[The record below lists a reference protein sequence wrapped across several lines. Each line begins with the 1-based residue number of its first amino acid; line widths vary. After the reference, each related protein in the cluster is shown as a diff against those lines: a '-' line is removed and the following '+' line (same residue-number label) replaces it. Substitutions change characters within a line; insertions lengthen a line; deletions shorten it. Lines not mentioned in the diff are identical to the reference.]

1 MVDGWYTKTET
12 RSTGST
18 AGTYDT
24 YFFHPSG
31 KRFRSRAEIAR
42 YFELQAAPAPRRSA
56 DAPARAD
63 AKAALKLET
72 VEARSAEAAER
83 DAQRQKEI
91 EYARRYPCADALL
104 ADDDVPE
111 PPLGARLP
119 PAPLP
124 AGVDGV
130 PSAVVGDLL
139 QCWHGERRPRPRG
152 GLARAGSRRRGAADR
167 PGAWRATSTR
177 GATTS
182 RTRCATS
189 ASFSSVAVHDTGA
202 ARWWPSLRLVAGA
215 TAAAAAAA
223 AGAGGARRGRK
234 PGLDVATKP
243 LIKIDL
249 PAILASTEE
258 GASVRRWVTV
268 LEGVHAMRTNTGN
281 PIKEAVELA
290 MVVAKEPEVKRYLGR
305 ALKHYKGN
313 AAGTTKHAAL
323 WLAAQMRQGRPE
335 AFSGAQEAGKS
346 QEAEVAAAAAE
357 AAALAPTDLA
367 RQASALVDDEEE
379 VTAEEQRAAVEA
391 AAAALAAAEGEGEG
405 EEAGEGE
412 GEGEEA
418 EGDVSYAAA
427 AAAARAEADA
437 KALAAGAAPGEE
449 AEAEGADDDGDMMV
463 AEVGEVVGGDQVDR
477 RLLTGAA
484 QEGWS
489 MQPSGRGG
497 RRREAAA
504 WSFVGPSGVLYA
516 DKAEASSKR
525 AQESADAAAA
535 AKSSLQNLPP
545 VAENPT
551 ELPGCRISTFWE
563 DEDGGGGGTWY
574 GAQVMSYDAAKD
586 TFECCT
592 TTARGGCRPRRSGL
606 LLYRMTPPALA
617 AAGRARRSRTSPP
630 STGRSSSP
638 PPPSASSRRARPPAL
653 RRARDGRARRRRDGG
668 HAAAAAPA
676 ADTGRRRRLGRRR
689 LGRRPLPHGEGRPRR
704 RRPRRKRRRRRRRRR
719 RGLRRRRRRRR
730 RRGARRW
737 LPCSAP

>member
-1 MVDGWYTKTET
+1 M
-12 RSTGST
+12 
-18 AGTYDT
+18 
-24 YFFHPSG
+24 
-31 KRFRSRAEIAR
+31 
-42 YFELQAAPAPRRSA
+42 
-56 DAPARAD
+56 
-63 AKAALKLET
+63 
-72 VEARSAEAAER
+72 
-83 DAQRQKEI
+83 
-91 EYARRYPCADALL
+91 
-104 ADDDVPE
+104 
-111 PPLGARLP
+111 
-119 PAPLP
+119 
-124 AGVDGV
+124 
-130 PSAVVGDLL
+130 PSAAVGDLL
-139 QCWHGERRPRPRG
+139 QCWHFVASVGPDLEAA
-152 GLARAGSRRRGAADR
+152 LVRAGSEEARVPRIALGALARDVNEGGDDVSDTLR
-167 PGAWRATSTR
+167 DLGVILLQ
-177 GATTS
+177 
-182 RTRCATS
+182 
-189 ASFSSVAVHDTGA
+189 VAVHDTGA
-202 ARWWPSLRLVAGA
+202 ARWWPSPRLVAGA

-223 AGAGGARRGRK
+223 ARGAGGGARRGRK

-305 ALKHYKGN
+305 AFKHYKGN

-379 VTAEEQRAAVEA
+379 VTEEEQRAAVEA
-391 AAAALAAAEGEGEG
+391 AEAALAAAEGEGEGEEAG

-477 RLLTGAA
+477 RLWTGAA

-504 WSFVGPSGVLYA
+504 WAFVGPSGVLYA

-535 AKSSLQNLPP
+535 AKSSLQKLPP

-574 GAQVMSYDAAKD
+574 GAQVMS
-586 TFECCT
+586 TTRRRTRSTCCT
-592 TTARGGCRPRRSGL
+592 TTARSRRASTSRRSG
-606 LLYRMTPPALA
+606 
-617 AAGRARRSRTSPP
+617 SSC
-630 STGRSSSP
+630 STG
-638 PPPSASSRRARPPAL
+638 
-653 RRARDGRARRRRDGG
+653 
-668 HAAAAAPA
+668 
-676 ADTGRRRRLGRRR
+676 
-689 LGRRPLPHGEGRPRR
+689 
-704 RRPRRKRRRRRRRRR
+704 
-719 RGLRRRRRRRR
+719 
-730 RRGARRW
+730 
-737 LPCSAP
+737 

>member
-1 MVDGWYTKTET
+1 M
-12 RSTGST
+12 
-18 AGTYDT
+18 
-24 YFFHPSG
+24 
-31 KRFRSRAEIAR
+31 
-42 YFELQAAPAPRRSA
+42 
-56 DAPARAD
+56 
-63 AKAALKLET
+63 
-72 VEARSAEAAER
+72 
-83 DAQRQKEI
+83 
-91 EYARRYPCADALL
+91 
-104 ADDDVPE
+104 
-111 PPLGARLP
+111 
-119 PAPLP
+119 
-124 AGVDGV
+124 
-130 PSAVVGDLL
+130 PSAAVGDLL
-139 QCWHGERRPRPRG
+139 QCWHFVASVGPDLEAA
-152 GLARAGSRRRGAADR
+152 LVRAGSEEARVPRIALGALARDVNEGGDDVSDTLR
-167 PGAWRATSTR
+167 DLGVILLQ
-177 GATTS
+177 
-182 RTRCATS
+182 
-189 ASFSSVAVHDTGA
+189 VAVHDTGA
-202 ARWWPSLRLVAGA
+202 ARWWPSPRLVAGA

-223 AGAGGARRGRK
+223 ARGAGGGARRGRK

-379 VTAEEQRAAVEA
+379 VTEEEQRAAVEA
-391 AAAALAAAEGEGEG
+391 AEAALAAAEGEGEG
-405 EEAGEGE
+405 EEAGEGEAEGE

-477 RLLTGAA
+477 RLWTGAA

-504 WSFVGPSGVLYA
+504 WAFVGPSGVLYA

-535 AKSSLQNLPP
+535 AKSSLQKLPP

-574 GAQVMSYDAAKD
+574 GAQVMSYDSAKD
-586 TFECCT
+586 TFDVLYDDGSLEEGVDLKKE
-592 TTARGGCRPRRSGL
+592 RIK

-617 AAGRARRSRTSPP
+617 RSRWPP
-630 STGRSSSP
+630 
-638 PPPSASSRRARPPAL
+638 RPAISDITAVNWPLFLAAAAVRLLAQDEPDLPLSDEPGTAAPA
-653 RRARDGRARRRRDGG
+653 ADAMEVD
-668 HAAAAAPA
+668 AAAAAPA
-676 ADTGRRRRLGRRR
+676 AAAPAAAAAASDDDDSDDDLSLTAKVD
-689 LGRRPLPHGEGRPRR
+689 PAKAAAE
-704 RRPRRKRRRRRRRRR
+704 KKAAAAAARRR